1 MTATAL
7 PIVFL
12 LLFFLC
18 LAASLAFVVLMA
30 IWLYKDSRLHGQDP
44 VLWVLICIFASP
56 IIALILYLAFG
67 RKQTMLPCQSCQQPI
82 PHTAQYCE
90 HCGAAN
96 EQYGQPLPRRKMS
109 GLLKGAIATGAVSI
123 LSMVLMFAVLFAFV
137 AVTGSGSAQPVAST
151 SLPIRGSSFTVN
163 SGWALMSAENHNEG
177 VWNFNLN
184 KSSNGYHLDSTF
196 TLDDPDAR
204 TLMADADCTGGPL
217 LLNISQDGQL
227 VESIDLSRAE
237 TQPVAIPLENCTAGP
252 VDLQLVNEGASD
264 ISGSIWV
271 E

>member
-30 IWLYKDSRLHGQDP
+30 IWLYQDAKLHGQDP

-67 RKQTMLPCQSCQQPI
+67 RRQTMLPCRSCQQPI

-96 EQYGQPLPRRKMS
+96 EQYGQPLPRRKMG
-109 GLLKGAIATGAVSI
+109 GLLKGAIATGV
-123 LSMVLMFAVLFAFV
+123 LSMLSVVFMFV
-137 AVTGSGSAQPVAST
+137 ALIAFAMNPVGGSQMTNSSSVPIHGASV
-151 SLPIRGSSFTVN
+151 TVN
-163 SGWALMSAENHNEG
+163 SGWALVSIENHSNG
-177 VWNFNLN
+177 VWNFTLN
-184 KSSNGYHLDSTF
+184 KSSNGYHMDSAF

-204 TLMADADCTGGPL
+204 TLMADAECTGGPL

-237 TQPVAIPLENCTAGP
+237 TRPVAIPLDGCAAGP
-252 VDLQLVNEGASD
+252 VDLQLVNEGATD

>member
-7 PIVFL
+7 PIVFI
-12 LLFFLC
+12 LLFLLC
-18 LAASLAFVVLMA
+18 LAASLAFVALLA
-30 IWLYKDSRLHGQDP
+30 IWLYRDAKLHGQDP

-56 IIALILYLAFG
+56 ILALILYLAFG

-96 EQYGQPLPRRKMS
+96 SQYGQPLPRRKMN
-109 GLLKGAIATGAVSI
+109 GLLKGAIATGAVSL
-123 LSMVLMFAVLFAFV
+123 LSVVFMFVALFAF
-137 AVTGSGSAQPVAST
+137 AMNAGGGSQVTGSASV
-151 SLPIRGSSFTVN
+151 PIRGASFTVN
-163 SGWALMSAENHNEG
+163 SGWALVSAENHSEG
-177 VWNFNLN
+177 VWNFSLS
-184 KSSNGYHLDSTF
+184 KSSNGYHMDSTF
-196 TLDDPDAR
+196 TLDDPNAR
-204 TLMADADCTGGPL
+204 TLMASADCNGGPL
-217 LLNISQDGQL
+217 LLEISQDGQL

-237 TQPVAIPLENCTAGP
+237 SQPVAIPLDGCAAGQ
-252 VDLQLVNEGASD
+252 VDLQLVNEGATD

>member
-1 MTATAL
+1 MATAS
-7 PIVFL
+7 L
-12 LLFFLC
+12 LIFIPLFFIC

-30 IWLYKDSRLHGQDP
+30 VWLYKDSRLHGQDP

-82 PHTAQYCE
+82 PHTARYCE
-90 HCGAAN
+90 YCGAAN
-96 EQYGQPLPRRKMS
+96 EQYGQPLPHRKMN
-109 GLLKGAIATGAVSI
+109 GFLKGAIATGAVSL
-123 LSMVLMFAVLFAFV
+123 LSVVFMFVALFAFAMNAGGGSQV
-137 AVTGSGSAQPVAST
+137 AGST
-151 SLPIRGSSFTVN
+151 SVPIHGASVTVN
-163 SGWALMSAENHNEG
+163 SGWALVSIENHDNG
-177 VWNFNLN
+177 VWNFTLN
-184 KSSNGYHLDSTF
+184 KSSNGYHLDSAF

-204 TLMADADCTGGPL
+204 TLMASADCTGGPL

-227 VESIDLSRAE
+227 VKSIDLSRAE
-237 TQPVAIPLENCTAGP
+237 TQPVTIPLDSCTAGT
-252 VDLQLVNEGASD
+252 VSLQLVNEGATD

>member
-7 PIVFL
+7 PIVFFL
-12 LLFFLC
+12 MIFLC
-18 LAASLAFVVLMA
+18 MASSLAFVVLMA

-67 RKQTMLPCQSCQQPI
+67 RKQTLLPCQSCQQPI

-96 EQYGQPLPRRKMS
+96 EQYGQPLPRRKMN

-123 LSMVLMFAVLFAFV
+123 LSVVFMFVALFAFAMNAGSS
-137 AVTGSGSAQPVAST
+137 AVPTDST
-151 SLPIRGSSFTVN
+151 SLPIRGASFSVN
-163 SGWALMSAENHNEG
+163 SGWSLMNLQKHNEG
-177 VWNFNLN
+177 VWTFSMS
-184 KSSNGYHLDSTF
+184 KSSNGYHLDSAF

-204 TLMADADCTGGPL
+204 TLMADAECTGGPL

-237 TQPVAIPLENCTAGP
+237 TRPVAIPLENCTAGT
-252 VDLQLVNEGASD
+252 VALQLVNEGATD

>member
-1 MTATAL
+1 MATAS
-7 PIVFL
+7 L
-12 LLFFLC
+12 LIFIPLFFIC

-67 RKQTMLPCQSCQQPI
+67 RKQTLLPCQSCQAPI

-96 EQYGQPLPRRKMS
+96 EQYGQPLPHRKMN
-109 GLLKGAIATGAVSI
+109 GFLKGAIATGAVSL
-123 LSMVLMFAVLFAFV
+123 LSVVFMFVALFAF
-137 AVTGSGSAQPVAST
+137 AMSAGGGSQVTGSASV
-151 SLPIRGSSFTVN
+151 PIHGASVTVN
-163 SGWALMSAENHNEG
+163 SGWALVSIENHDNG
-177 VWNFNLN
+177 VWNFTLN
-184 KSSNGYHLDSTF
+184 KSSNGYHLDSAF
-196 TLDDPDAR
+196 TLDDPSTR
-204 TLMADADCTGGPL
+204 TLMASAECTGGPL

-237 TQPVAIPLENCTAGP
+237 SQPVAIPLDGCTAGT
-252 VDLQLVNEGASD
+252 VSLQLVNEGATN

>member
-7 PIVFL
+7 PIVFFL
-12 LLFFLC
+12 MIFLC
-18 LAASLAFVVLMA
+18 MASSLAFLVLLA
-30 IWLYKDSRLHGQDP
+30 IWLYRDAKLHGQDP

-56 IIALILYLAFG
+56 IIALIFYLAFG

-82 PHTAQYCE
+82 PHTARYCE
-90 HCGAAN
+90 ACGAAN

-109 GLLKGAIATGAVSI
+109 GFLKGAIATGAVSL
-123 LSMVLMFAVLFAFV
+123 LSVVFMFVALFAF
-137 AVTGSGSAQPVAST
+137 AMNAGGGSQVTGSTSVPIHGASV
-151 SLPIRGSSFTVN
+151 TVN
-163 SGWALMSAENHNEG
+163 SGWALISIENHDNG
-177 VWNFNLN
+177 VWNFTLN
-184 KSSNGYHLDSTF
+184 KSSNGYHLDSAF

-204 TLMADADCTGGPL
+204 TLMASTECTGGPL

-237 TQPVAIPLENCTAGP
+237 SQPVAIPLDGCAAGT
-252 VDLQLVNEGASD
+252 VSLQLVNEGATD

>member
-7 PIVFL
+7 PIVFFL
-12 LLFFLC
+12 MIFLC
-18 LAASLAFVVLMA
+18 MASSLAFLVLLA
-30 IWLYKDSRLHGQDP
+30 IWLYRDAKLHGQDP

-56 IIALILYLAFG
+56 ILALILYLAFG

-96 EQYGQPLPRRKMS
+96 SQYGQPLPRRKMN
-109 GLLKGAIATGAVSI
+109 GLLKGAIATGAVSL
-123 LSMVLMFAVLFAFV
+123 LSVVFMFVALFAF
-137 AVTGSGSAQPVAST
+137 AMNAGGGSQMAGSASV
-151 SLPIRGSSFTVN
+151 PIRGASFTVN
-163 SGWALMSAENHNEG
+163 SGWALVSAENHSEG
-177 VWNFNLN
+177 VWNFSLS

-196 TLDDPDAR
+196 ALDDPDAR
-204 TLMADADCTGGPL
+204 TLMANVDCTGGPL

-237 TQPVAIPLENCTAGP
+237 SQPVAIPLDGCTAGT
-252 VDLQLVNEGASD
+252 VSLQLVNEGATD

>member
-1 MTATAL
+1 MATAS
-7 PIVFL
+7 L
-12 LLFFLC
+12 LIFIPLFFIC

-67 RKQTMLPCQSCQQPI
+67 CKHTLLPCQSCQAPI

-96 EQYGQPLPRRKMS
+96 EQYGQPLPRRKMN
-109 GLLKGAIATGAVSI
+109 GFLKGAIATGAVSL
-123 LSMVLMFAVLFAFV
+123 LSVVFMFVALFAF
-137 AVTGSGSAQPVAST
+137 AMNAGGGSQVTGSTSVPIHGASV
-151 SLPIRGSSFTVN
+151 TVN
-163 SGWALMSAENHNEG
+163 SGWALVSIENHDNG
-177 VWNFNLN
+177 VWNFTLN
-184 KSSNGYHLDSTF
+184 KSSNGYHLDSAF
-196 TLDDPDAR
+196 TLDDPNAR
-204 TLMADADCTGGPL
+204 TLMASAECTGGPL

-227 VESIDLSRAE
+227 VESIDLSRADS
-237 TQPVAIPLENCTAGP
+237 QPVAIPLEGCAAGT
-252 VDLQLVNEGASD
+252 VSLQLVNEGATD

>member
-7 PIVFL
+7 PIVFFL
-12 LLFFLC
+12 MIFLC
-18 LAASLAFVVLMA
+18 MASSLAFVVLMA

-67 RKQTMLPCQSCQQPI
+67 RKQTLLPCQSCQAPI

-96 EQYGQPLPRRKMS
+96 EQYGQPLPHRKMN
-109 GLLKGAIATGAVSI
+109 GFLKGAIATGAVSL
-123 LSMVLMFAVLFAFV
+123 LSVVFMFVALFAF
-137 AVTGSGSAQPVAST
+137 AMNAGGGSQVTGST
-151 SLPIRGSSFTVN
+151 SLPIHGASVTVN
-163 SGWALMSAENHNEG
+163 SGWALVSIENHDNG
-177 VWNFNLN
+177 VWNFTLN
-184 KSSNGYHLDSTF
+184 KSSNGYHLDSAF
-196 TLDDPDAR
+196 TLDDPSTR
-204 TLMADADCTGGPL
+204 TLMASAECTGGPL

-237 TQPVAIPLENCTAGP
+237 SQPVAIPLDGCAAGT
-252 VDLQLVNEGASD
+252 VSLQLVNEGATN

>member
-1 MTATAL
+1 MATAS
-7 PIVFL
+7 L
-12 LLFFLC
+12 LIFIPLFFIC

-44 VLWVLICIFASP
+44 VLWVLICIIAGP

-67 RKQTMLPCQSCQQPI
+67 RKQTLLPCQSCQAPI

-96 EQYGQPLPRRKMS
+96 SQYGQPLPRRKMS
-109 GLLKGAIATGAVSI
+109 GLLKGAIATGAVSL
-123 LSMVLMFAVLFAFV
+123 LSVVFMFVALFAFV
-137 AVTGSGSAQPVAST
+137 TVTGSGGSQPVVSS
-151 SLPIRGSSFTVN
+151 SLPIHSAAFTVN
-163 SGWALMSAENHNEG
+163 SGWALVSIENHDNG
-177 VWNFNLN
+177 VWNFTLN
-184 KSSNGYHLDSTF
+184 KSSNGYHLDSAF

-204 TLMADADCTGGPL
+204 TLMASAECTGGPL

-237 TQPVAIPLENCTAGP
+237 SQPVAIPLDGCTAGQ
-252 VDLQLVNEGASD
+252 VDLQLVNEGATD
-264 ISGSIWV
+264 ISGHVWV

>member
-7 PIVFL
+7 PIVFFL
-12 LLFFLC
+12 MIFLC
-18 LAASLAFVVLMA
+18 MASSLAFVVLMA
-30 IWLYKDSRLHGQDP
+30 IWLYRDAKLHGQDP

-67 RKQTMLPCQSCQQPI
+67 RKQTLLPCQSCQQPI
-82 PHTAQYCE
+82 PHTARYCE

-96 EQYGQPLPRRKMS
+96 EQYGQPLPRRKMN
-109 GLLKGAIATGAVSI
+109 GFLKGAIATGAVSL
-123 LSMVLMFAVLFAFV
+123 LSVVFMFVALFAF
-137 AVTGSGSAQPVAST
+137 AMNAGGGSQVTGSTSVPIHGASV
-151 SLPIRGSSFTVN
+151 TVN
-163 SGWALMSAENHNEG
+163 SGWALVSIENHDNG
-177 VWNFNLN
+177 VWNFTLN
-184 KSSNGYHLDSTF
+184 KSSNGYHLDSAF
-196 TLDDPDAR
+196 TLDDPDTR
-204 TLMADADCTGGPL
+204 TLMANVDCTGGPL

-237 TQPVAIPLENCTAGP
+237 TLPVSIPLDGCTAGT
-252 VDLQLVNEGASD
+252 VSLQLVNEGATD

>member
-7 PIVFL
+7 PIVFFL
-12 LLFFLC
+12 MIFLC
-18 LAASLAFVVLMA
+18 MASSLAFVVLMA
-30 IWLYKDSRLHGQDP
+30 IWLYQDAKLHGQDP

-56 IIALILYLAFG
+56 IIALIFYLAFG

-96 EQYGQPLPRRKMS
+96 SQYGQPLPRRKMS
-109 GLLKGAIATGAVSI
+109 GLLKGAIVTGV
-123 LSMVLMFAVLFAFV
+123 LSMLSVVFMFVSLFALMMN
-137 AVTGSGSAQPVAST
+137 AGSSTVPTEST

-163 SGWALMSAENHNEG
+163 SGWALVSSENHNEG
-177 VWNFNLN
+177 VWTFTLN
-184 KSSNGYHLDSTF
+184 KSSNGYHLDCDF
-196 TLDDPDAR
+196 MLDDPDAR
-204 TLMADADCTGGPL
+204 TLMARVECTGGPL

-237 TQPVAIPLENCTAGP
+237 SQPVAIPLDGCAAGT
-252 VDLQLVNEGASD
+252 VSLQLVNEGATD

>member
-7 PIVFL
+7 PIVFFL
-12 LLFFLC
+12 MIFLC
-18 LAASLAFVVLMA
+18 MASSLAFLVLLA
-30 IWLYKDSRLHGQDP
+30 IWLYRDAKLHGQDP

-56 IIALILYLAFG
+56 ILALILYLAFG
-67 RKQTMLPCQSCQQPI
+67 RKKTLMPCQSCQAPI

-96 EQYGQPLPRRKMS
+96 EQYGQPLPRRKMN
-109 GLLKGAIATGAVSI
+109 GFLKGAIATGAVSL
-123 LSMVLMFAVLFAFV
+123 LSVVFMFVALFAF
-137 AVTGSGSAQPVAST
+137 AMNAGGGSQVTGSTSVPIHGASV
-151 SLPIRGSSFTVN
+151 TVN
-163 SGWALMSAENHNEG
+163 SGWALVSIENHDNG
-177 VWNFNLN
+177 VWNFTLN
-184 KSSNGYHLDSTF
+184 KSSNGYHLDSAF

-204 TLMADADCTGGPL
+204 TLMASTECTGGPL

-237 TQPVAIPLENCTAGP
+237 SQPVAIPLDGCTAGT
-252 VDLQLVNEGASD
+252 VSLQLVNEGATD

>member
-7 PIVFL
+7 PIVFFL
-12 LLFFLC
+12 MIFLC
-18 LAASLAFVVLMA
+18 MASSLAFLVLLA
-30 IWLYKDSRLHGQDP
+30 IWLYRDAKLHGQDP

-56 IIALILYLAFG
+56 ILALILYLAFG
-67 RKQTMLPCQSCQQPI
+67 RKKTLMPCQSCQAPI

-96 EQYGQPLPRRKMS
+96 EQYGQPLPRRKMN
-109 GLLKGAIATGAVSI
+109 GFLKGAIATGAVSL
-123 LSMVLMFAVLFAFV
+123 LSVVFMFVALFAF
-137 AVTGSGSAQPVAST
+137 AMNAGGGSQVTGSTSVPIHGASV
-151 SLPIRGSSFTVN
+151 TVN
-163 SGWALMSAENHNEG
+163 SGWALVSIENHDNG
-177 VWNFNLN
+177 VWNFTLN
-184 KSSNGYHLDSTF
+184 KSSNGYHLDSAF
-196 TLDDPDAR
+196 TLDDPSTR
-204 TLMADADCTGGPL
+204 TLMASAECTGGPL

-237 TQPVAIPLENCTAGP
+237 SQPVAIPLDGCTAGT
-252 VDLQLVNEGASD
+252 VSLQLVNEGATD